1 MMDTAMSLK
10 VASVTFAVLGGL
22 WSLRAQSVLRIDGP
36 DPDRLRRLHYL
47 GSYAMTSVSI
57 LLLAAIGFV

>member
-1 MMDTAMSLK
+1 MDTAIILK
-10 VASVTFAVLGGL
+10 MASIAFAVLGGL
-22 WSLRAQSVLRIDGP
+22 WSLRARSVLCVDGP
-36 DPDRLRRLHYL
+36 DPERLRRLHYL